1 MKLPIIVVLAAL
13 PLASLAGCQST
24 PQSSS
29 QSNSQPS
36 ATASPSPAPA
46 QPQTAE
52 TQIRTAILAHLAH
65 TSNLNLQAFDTDVKQ
80 VNVQGDHAEA
90 HVDFHVKGGP
100 GVMQLTYQLEN
111 RAGAWA
117 VIDSNPVGS
126 NFSHPPL
133 DQSQSPGTPI
143 APGGSSHSLSDTLRS
158 FKEGASGPPP
168 VLPPGHPPL
177 SNNNAGPSQ

>member
-36 ATASPSPAPA
+36 PTASPSPATT

-52 TQIRTAILAHLAH
+52 AQIRTAILAHLAH

-80 VNVQGDHAEA
+80 VTVQGDHAEA

-117 VIDSNPVGS
+117 VIDSDPVGS

-133 DQSQSPGTPI
+133 NQSQAPGTPI
-143 APGGSSHSLSDTLRS
+143 APGENSHSLADTLRS
-158 FKEGASGPPP
+158 FKEGAPGASPT
-168 VLPPGHPPL
+168 LPPGHPPL
-177 SNNNAGPSQ
+177 NNDASRPPQ